1 MVIYCFLW
9 DFTALLWTILEDTN
23 MKLTDTA
30 LRALKPTGKVQKLSD
45 GGGLYLHVTP
55 TGSRLWRMA
64 YRFTGKQ
71 KLLSFGAYPTVSLR
85 DARKLREEAKEQL
98 AKGID
103 PGAEKRQA
111 KEAVL
116 AQKREARDT
125 FEFVAREWFAKYE
138 PTLSNKHA
146 QKLRRYLE
154 NTLFPVLGGKPIT
167 LLEPAD
173 FLQVVQPSERLGH
186 YETAHK
192 LMRLCGQVTRYAR
205 ITGRIKYDVAAG
217 LTEALAPVQTTHFAA
232 VTVPDDIGLLLRD
245 IDAYVGYTS
254 VVYCL
259 KILPYVFTR
268 PSELRLAHWSEF
280 DLKNGIWSIPA
291 SRMKMRREHVV
302 PLAKQVLSIIKELHV
317 YTGNGELLFPSTR
330 ALTTPISDAA
340 PLAAL
345 RRMGYGKETMTLHGF
360 RAMASTRLNELGFR
374 ADVIEAQLAHKEP
387 DTVRLAY
394 NRAEYME
401 ERRALMQSWAD
412 YLDGLR
418 NKTA

>member
-1 MVIYCFLW
+1 
-9 DFTALLWTILEDTN
+9 

-186 YETAHK
+186 HETAHK

-302 PLAKQVLSIIKELHV
+302 PLAKQVLSIIEELHV

-412 YLDGLR
+412 YLDALR
-418 NKTA
+418 SKTA

>member
-116 AQKREARDT
+116 AQKREERDT

-154 NTLFPVLGGKPIT
+154 NTLFPVLGGKPIAQ
-167 LLEPAD
+167 LEPSD

-186 YETAHK
+186 HETAHK

-418 NKTA
+418 SKTA

>member
-1 MVIYCFLW
+1 
-9 DFTALLWTILEDTN
+9 

-64 YRFTGKQ
+64 YRFAGKQ
-71 KLLSFGAYPTVSLR
+71 KLLSFGAYPAISLR

-116 AQKREARDT
+116 AQKREERDT

-138 PTLSNKHA
+138 PTLSAQHA

-154 NTLFPVLGGKPIT
+154 NTLFPVLGGKPVT
-167 LLEPAD
+167 QLEPSD

-186 YETAHK
+186 HETAHK

-205 ITGRIKYDVAAG
+205 ITGRVKYDVAAG

-232 VTVPDDIGLLLRD
+232 VTVPDDIGLLLQD

-280 DLKNGIWSIPA
+280 DLKNAIWSIPA

-302 PLAKQVLSIIKELHV
+302 PLAKQVLTLLKELHV

-345 RRMGYGKETMTLHGF
+345 RRMGYGKDTMTLHGF

-401 ERRALMQSWAD
+401 ERRSLMQSWAD

-418 NKTA
+418 DKTA